1 VRADLARLADKT
13 CDGLQEMVSDMYA
26 WWRMG
31 WPREDFTLTVT
42 PQVGS
47 KSEVRHGE
55 VRENQL
61 KAAQECHQAL
71 RYGWLLAEKAVQVPA
86 FQVNDTIDIAGMLG
100 QDSPTWIAQKLDSS
114 VRKGLT

>member
-1 VRADLARLADKT
+1 MEGDHPLSGQPGSLPKARRKLLRCRIQIDVRADLAWLADKA

-31 WPREDFTLTVT
+31 WPREDFTLTVA
-42 PQVGS
+42 PQIGS

-71 RYGWLLAEKAVQVPA
+71 
-86 FQVNDTIDIAGMLG
+86 
-100 QDSPTWIAQKLDSS
+100 
-114 VRKGLT
+114 